1 MLLKSS
7 DRLDPRVLAI
17 LSLLE
22 AVALFVIAVIAL
34 PVFFGWLVPQLAP
47 YLPIGWSR
55 MRANTSVLILLSAL
69 SLLLARQV
77 RPAMANYASRIVG
90 LLVFAIAAYTLAEFH
105 YPHLWRIDALIGGD
119 STPIPFSRPSAQAC
133 YGFIL
138 IGAVLSNLRARGRSL
153 GRLVD
158 LCALLLGL
166 FFFSY
171 VGSMVLEV
179 SGDTGHTLWYHLAPQ
194 SFLCLGLIT
203 FLVFHR
209 RSRYGIFSVLLEAGI
224 GGRMAR
230 VATPA
235 AIALP
240 FLIDT
245 SQIVIRRF
253 HLLPETYAI
262 AVVPSTVAILAFL
275 LVLVLARR
283 SGQLE
288 DAIRELTLRD
298 ELTHL
303 YNRRGFLALAEQSL
317 RHTVRDGFPFSVIF
331 LDVDN
336 LKATND
342 ALGHDV
348 GSQLIRDIAQLLDS
362 TFRESDVIGR
372 VGGDEFI
379 VALRADEAK
388 LATAILRL
396 EEATSAANDRADRR
410 YEISFSLGHVTRTNP
425 EDTLDRLI
433 EVADNRMYQVKRQK
447 QLARR
452 DEVYLVSGG

>member
-1 MLLKSS
+1 MHLKSS
-7 DRLDPRVLAI
+7 DRLDPRVLAV
-17 LSLLE
+17 LSVLE
-22 AVALFVIAVIAL
+22 GVALFVIALIAL
-34 PVFFGWLVPQLAP
+34 PVFLGWLVPGLDP
-47 YLPIGWSR
+47 YLPYGWSR
-55 MRANTSVLILLSAL
+55 MRANTSVLILLSDL
-69 SLLLARQV
+69 SLLLARQL
-77 RPAMANYASRIVG
+77 RPALANHASRILG
-90 LLVFAIAAYTLAEFH
+90 IFVFAIAAYTMAEFH
-105 YPHLWRIDALIGGD
+105 DPQLWRIDGIIGSD
-119 STPIPFSRPSAQAC
+119 STPIQYSRPSVQAC
-133 YGFIL
+133 FGFML
-138 IGAVLSNLRARGRSL
+138 IGAVLTSLRARGRSL

-158 LCALLLGL
+158 LCTLLLGL

-171 VGSMVLEV
+171 VGSMVLEG
-179 SGDTGHTLWYHLAPQ
+179 SGNTGRNLWYHLAPQ

-203 FLVFHR
+203 FLVFYR

-224 GGRMAR
+224 GGKMAR

-245 SQIVIRRF
+245 SQIEIRRF
-253 HLLPETYAI
+253 QLLPDTYAI

-275 LVLVLARR
+275 LVLILARR

-331 LDVDN
+331 IDVDN
-336 LKATND
+336 LKETND

-348 GSQLIRDIAQLLDS
+348 GSQLLKDIARLLDS

-379 VALRADEAK
+379 VALRADEAR
-388 LATAILRL
+388 LANAILRL
-396 EEATSAANDRADRR
+396 EEATTAANDHPSRR

-433 EVADNRMYQVKRQK
+433 EVADNRMYQAKREK
-447 QLARR
+447 RVERPNAM
-452 DEVYLVSGG
+452 YLVRDV